1 MWLLFA
7 LGSALFSGLTAVLAK
22 RGIRTT
28 DSTVATAVRTVVVLV
43 FAWVVAAAAG
53 SVGTV
58 GQIAPATWAFLVLSG
73 LATGASWL
81 CYFRALSLGDV
92 TRVAPVDKSSTAL
105 TVLLALVVLG
115 EGLTWESGAACALI
129 LVGALVMAWPARG
142 EKDPGAGCTPAR
154 GRGAR
159 SRAWLPWAV
168 GSAVFASLT
177 AILGK
182 VGIEGVDSNLG
193 TAVRTC
199 VVLAMAWAMVAVE
212 GKGPQVGAVPRD
224 ELAWIALSGVAT
236 GAAWLC
242 YWRALQ
248 EGPASVVA
256 PVDRLSIVVT
266 AVLSRALLGERASR
280 RDVVGLSLSVVGTV
294 LMALPSL

>member
-7 LGSALFSGLTAVLAK
+7 LGSALFSGLTAVLGK

-28 DSTVATAVRTVVVLV
+28 DSTVATAIRTAVVLV
-43 FAWVVAAAAG
+43 FAWAVALVG
-53 SVGTV
+53 SSTGGI
-58 GQIAPATWAFLVLSG
+58 GQITPSTWAFLTLSG

-92 TRVAPVDKSSTAL
+92 MRVAPVDKSSTAL

-115 EGLTWESGAACALI
+115 EGVTWRSAVACALI
-129 LVGALVMAWPARG
+129 LAGALVMARPQGG
-142 EKDPGAGCTPAR
+142 EKSGAASGKGGP
-154 GRGAR
+154 
-159 SRAWLPWAV
+159 SHAWLPWAV

-199 VVLAMAWAMVAVE
+199 VVLVMAWAMVAVE
-212 GKGPQVGAVPRD
+212 GKGPQVRSVPRD
-224 ELAWIALSGVAT
+224 ELGWIALSGVAT

-256 PVDRLSIVVT
+256 LVDRLSIVVT

-280 RDVVGLSLSVVGTV
+280 RDVAGLTLSVLGTV
-294 LMALPSL
+294 LMALPAL

>member
-1 MWLLFA
+1 MWLVFA
-7 LGSALFSGLTAVLAK
+7 LGSALFSGLTAILAK

-28 DSTVATAVRTVVVLV
+28 DSTVATAIRTVVVLA
-43 FAWVVAAAAG
+43 FAWVVAAAGG
-53 SVGTV
+53 SVGTI
-58 GQIAPATWAFLVLSG
+58 GQVRPSAWVFLTLSG
-73 LATGASWL
+73 IATGASWL

-105 TVLLALVVLG
+105 TVLLAIVVLG
-115 EGLTWESGAACALI
+115 EGVTWRSAVACALI
-129 LVGALVMAWPARG
+129 LAGALIMARPQRG
-142 EKDPGAGCTPAR
+142 EKDAAPL
-154 GRGAR
+154 GRTAR
-159 SRAWLPWAV
+159 SRSWIPWAV

-182 VGIEGVDSNLG
+182 VGIEGVESNLG
-193 TAVRTC
+193 TAIRTC
-199 VVLAMAWAMVAVE
+199 VVLVMAWAMVAVE
-212 GKGPQVGAVPRD
+212 GKGAQVRAVPHD
-224 ELAWIALSGVAT
+224 ELRWIALSGVAT

-248 EGPASVVA
+248 AGPASVVA

-266 AVLSRALLGERASR
+266 AVLSRVLLDERVSR
-280 RDVVGLSLSVVGTV
+280 RDVVGLALSVLGTV

>member
-7 LGSALFSGLTAVLAK
+7 LGSALFSGLTAILAK

-28 DSTVATAVRTVVVLV
+28 DSTVATAIRTAVVLV
-43 FAWVVAAAAG
+43 FAWAVAIAG
-53 SVGTV
+53 QSVGSI
-58 GQIAPATWAFLVLSG
+58 GQILPSTWVFLALSG

-92 TRVAPVDKSSTAL
+92 MRVAPVDKSSTAL

-115 EGLTWESGAACALI
+115 EGVTWRSAVACALI
-129 LVGALVMAWPARG
+129 LAGALIMARPQGG
-142 EKDPGAGCTPAR
+142 EKNTAPRDRTAR
-154 GRGAR
+154 P
-159 SRAWLPWAV
+159 RAWLPWAV

-182 VGIEGVDSNLG
+182 IGIEGVDSNLG

-199 VVLAMAWAMVAVE
+199 VVLVMAWAMVAVE
-212 GKGPQVGAVPRD
+212 GKGPQVRSVPHE

-242 YWRALQ
+242 YWKALQ

-266 AVLSRALLGERASR
+266 AVLSRVLLGERASR
-280 RDVVGLSLSVVGTV
+280 RDVAGLTLSVLGTI